1 MSGFDFNPFE
11 VGNPMTLG
19 LAEESLV
26 EDIRKLQSESRYHRI
41 IAMDVDN
48 LFATYGV
55 RYQDLPQW
63 IKDEVDLIDLDE

>member
-41 IAMDVDN
+41 VAMDVDN
-48 LFATYGV
+48 LFAAYGV